1 MSARLKSLVAR
12 REALMRQS
20 GAQREQLATHA
31 TELRRGLWFV
41 EATALGVR
49 FAASRPLLVVA
60 AAGTILVLVPP
71 RLLQRGARVA
81 LVVLSAWR
89 LGRSVRE
96 LLRAGPEK
104 AGS

>member
-12 REALMRQS
+12 REALVRQS
-20 GAQREQLATHA
+20 YTQREGLAAHA
-31 TELRRGLWFV
+31 AELRRGLWFV
-41 EATALGVR
+41 EAAALGVR

-71 RLLQRGARVA
+71 RLLQRGARIAV
-81 LVVLSAWR
+81 VVLSAWR

-96 LLRAGPEK
+96 LLALSVALPH
-104 AGS
+104 